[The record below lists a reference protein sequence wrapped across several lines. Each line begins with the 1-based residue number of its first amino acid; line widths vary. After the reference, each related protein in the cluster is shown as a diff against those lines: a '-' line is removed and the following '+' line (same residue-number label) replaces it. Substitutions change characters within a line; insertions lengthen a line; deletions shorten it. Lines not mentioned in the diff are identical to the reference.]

1 MKQTKIN
8 SISIVLP
15 CYNSQKFIYDTLVSI
30 NNQDYNGPLELVCI
44 DDGST
49 DNTLQIVKK
58 FKFNNKIELVLI
70 SRKNKGFLYSILE
83 GVEKVKG
90 IHSTYWFRWYL
101 VTKSFKCFNEL
112 FQKKSV
118 VLVGSKPI
126 LIDEYGHIIGE
137 EKTKKNPVFFLM
149 KDNVIC
155 HSSIIFNKTAY
166 LLTRG
171 GYANDLKLNE
181 HFADYFLYI
190 KLAQI
195 GDVINHN
202 EFPTLYYRVLSN
214 NMSIKDHILCIFE

>member
-83 GVEKVKG
+83 GVEK
-90 IHSTYWFRWYL
+90 S
-101 VTKSFKCFNEL
+101 KSEFIARIDSDDIWLPNHLSVLMSYFKKIC
-112 FQKKSV
+112 SI
-118 VLVGSKPI
+118 SRI
-126 LIDEYGHIIGE
+126 
-137 EKTKKNPVFFLM
+137 KTN
-149 KDNVIC
+149 
-155 HSSIIFNKTAY
+155 
-166 LLTRG
+166 
-171 GYANDLKLNE
+171 
-181 HFADYFLYI
+181 
-190 KLAQI
+190 
-195 GDVINHN
+195 IN
-202 EFPTLYYRVLSN
+202 
-214 NMSIKDHILCIFE
+214 